1 MTALNARGHD
11 FDIELE
17 ARALDSAGDPL
28 DRTSEINATQLS
40 VRLTAIAEDEAAGAS
55 ASNGLPYW
63 RELSQGRTRVADGFF
78 TADRC
83 YLMLASASPSTRPL
97 ERRRLE
103 ILQAV
108 LRGAPQKCI
117 AIEQRLA
124 PSTIALHAKLALEL
138 LGVLDRPSR
147 THPLLMR
154 IARSTGKPGEA
165 RCSTLRVDG
174 DRAFAVVSM
183 PRPE

>member
-17 ARALDSAGDPL
+17 ARAPDSAGDPL

-40 VRLTAIAEDEAAGAS
+40 VRLTAIAEDAAAS
-55 ASNGLPYW
+55 ASNLLPYW

-83 YLMLASASPSTRPL
+83 YLMLAPAPPSTRPL

-108 LRGAPQKCI
+108 
-117 AIEQRLA
+117 
-124 PSTIALHAKLALEL
+124 
-138 LGVLDRPSR
+138 
-147 THPLLMR
+147 
-154 IARSTGKPGEA
+154 
-165 RCSTLRVDG
+165 
-174 DRAFAVVSM
+174 
-183 PRPE
+183 